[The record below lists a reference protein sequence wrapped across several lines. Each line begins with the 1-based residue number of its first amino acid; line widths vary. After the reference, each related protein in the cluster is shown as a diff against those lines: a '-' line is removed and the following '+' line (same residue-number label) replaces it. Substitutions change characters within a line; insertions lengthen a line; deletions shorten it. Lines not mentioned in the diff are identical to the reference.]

1 MNEQLDALLTK
12 RRGFL
17 GNLLS
22 PYTTLDRC
30 GPGPLNAYGPGLA
43 FERMAASADIESGYL
58 VIQRIMP
65 AAYRELLA
73 EALEA
78 PLLAGLSP
86 ALISPERRS
95 LRWQLLCDRLRAPSL
110 TIEARH
116 AISYVL
122 LTLGYY
128 EQAGAMTA
136 AYRECPNDPDAQ
148 VAALSYLQ
156 GAIRYILCINDSD
169 YQPDDVKRVAER
181 APSGSR
187 AKFLASSRMLMYS
200 GRFAR
205 NLEATRYWRAFNQEC
220 LEHLPLEPGGLFD
233 CILRSRFWR
242 SACFLPLLGRE
253 YRVVEEELD
262 RAESLARAATCASL
276 SDLILKLGNLYPVLQ
291 SRNRLA
297 TMLGHHDLALALARE
312 MFDLDPLYTIA
323 HVDLG
328 SALIEVGQLEKA
340 ASVFTRGFL
349 LGPPLDD
356 VAAYLAG
363 HCYELLGRLPEARA
377 CYRCAA
383 IADQHSVSAVG
394 GLQRTAAVAND
405 IGERQ
410 QLDVMAAQLDIVV
423 NEFAKGI
430 RSHEL

>member
-1 MNEQLDALLTK
+1 MNEQLHALLTK

-17 GNLLS
+17 VKLFS
-22 PYTTLDRC
+22 PYMTLDLR

-78 PLLAGLSP
+78 PFLAGLSP
-86 ALISPERRS
+86 ALVSPRHRS
-95 LRWQLLCDRLRAPSL
+95 LRWQLLCERLRTPSF
-110 TIEARH
+110 TIETRH

-128 EQAGAMTA
+128 EHAGALTA
-136 AYRECPNDPDAQ
+136 AYRECPDDADAPI
-148 VAALSYLQ
+148 AALSYLQ
-156 GAIRYILCINDSD
+156 SAIRYILRINDSD

-187 AKFLASSRMLMYS
+187 AKFLASSRMLMHS

-205 NLEATRYWRAFNQEC
+205 SLEATRYWRAVNQKC
-220 LEHLPLEPGGLFD
+220 LEELPLEPGSLFD

-242 SACFLPLLGRE
+242 SACFLPLLRHE

-262 RAESLARAATCASL
+262 RAESLARAPTCASR
-276 SDLILKLGNLYPVLQ
+276 SDLVLKLGNLYPVLQ

-297 TMLGHHDLALALARE
+297 TMLGQHDLALDLARE
-312 MFDLDPLYTIA
+312 MFDLDPLYSIA

-328 SALIEVGQLEKA
+328 SALIEVGELEEA
-340 ASVFTRGFL
+340 ASIFTRGFL

-363 HCYELLGRLPEARA
+363 YCFELLGRSPEARA

-383 IADQHSVSAVG
+383 MVDRNSVSAVC
-394 GLQRTAAVAND
+394 GLQRTEAVAND
-405 IGERQ
+405 IGERE

-423 NEFAKGI
+423 NEFARGI